1 MIRKATW
8 LLMALLALVPPSIR
22 QVASQKSAS
31 DPGVR
36 DERPGAGK
44 AIEGLTA
51 AQQSFFSAGLMTFR
65 QLASVTG
72 SVPNTRKGLGPTF
85 NAQSCAQCHSQ
96 PAVGGSS
103 PAVNPQIGA
112 AIAQGASNKIP
123 SFISARG
130 PVRVPRFR
138 YAADM
143 LHPDGS
149 VHNLFTITGRKD
161 APGCKLAQP
170 NFQHAT
176 DSGNLIFR
184 IPTPVFGGGLIESIP
199 DSVLLANMNS
209 DAATKRS
216 LGITGHPHLSPNDA
230 TITRFRSEE

>member
-51 AQQSFFSAGLMTFR
+51 AQQSFFSAGLITFG

-85 NAQSCAQCHSQ
+85 NAQSCAQCHAE
-96 PAVGGSS
+96 PAIGGRRPSVNHQIWAA
-103 PAVNPQIGA
+103 AVP
-112 AIAQGASNKIP
+112 GAS
-123 SFISARG
+123 
-130 PVRVPRFR
+130 
-138 YAADM
+138 
-143 LHPDGS
+143 
-149 VHNLFTITGRKD
+149 
-161 APGCKLAQP
+161 
-170 NFQHAT
+170 
-176 DSGNLIFR
+176 
-184 IPTPVFGGGLIESIP
+184 
-199 DSVLLANMNS
+199 
-209 DAATKRS
+209 
-216 LGITGHPHLSPNDA
+216 
-230 TITRFRSEE
+230 